1 MATTKTLSA
10 AELTKQQELGSAWI
24 FRRALKD
31 NVRYNKWE
39 DILNDP
45 KYDELGGEKGIYPSV
60 DKVWLQTFYLQQA
73 KMLEEF
79 SNVRFTEF
87 NRDNGF
93 MSFITNLVK
102 SKFGIAKKDSWNPAD
117 IWCIKDEKKVIADI
131 NKVVQKGHIEELG
144 ELNALLR
151 TLFRERRI
159 VGISLKK
166 VSGKQAKYEEVN
178 VDTGLEYLNEDY
190 TFDVSKVKIDLSL
203 KPGNQIKLSTQDTT
217 IFVDAA
223 ENGKKVIYKYQITTI
238 SSSRFNNLKWEPT
251 SNAASAAR
259 LGKAPVAMVLG
270 ALSDFKINFSNSNSD
285 YPKSAEEFKKRQKEF
300 VTMFNAVKIK
310 ADTVITDDKLFVS
323 NMTKVFMESPQ
334 LANTKLMQL
343 AFVYQITKLPKKQMD
358 ALMTKITLLAQK
370 KGLQFGPFGKLY

>member
-1 MATTKTLSA
+1 MATTKPLSA
-10 AELTKQQELGSAWI
+10 AELTRQQELGSAWI
-24 FRRALKD
+24 FRRVLKD

-45 KYDELGGEKGIYPSV
+45 KYDELGGEKGIYPTV
-60 DKVWLQTFYLQQA
+60 DKAWLQTFFLQQE
-73 KMLEEF
+73 KMLSEF
-79 SNVRFTEF
+79 SNARFTEF
-87 NRDNGF
+87 TRDHGF
-93 MSFITNLVK
+93 MSFISDLVK
-102 SKFGIAKKDSWNPAD
+102 SKFGIAKKDSWDPAD
-117 IWCIKDEKKVIADI
+117 IWCVKDEKKVIAAI
-131 NKVVQKGHIEELG
+131 NKVIQKGHIEELG

-151 TLFRERRI
+151 TLFRERKV
-159 VGISLKK
+159 VGVSLKK

-178 VDTGLEYLNEDY
+178 VGEGLEYLKEDY
-190 TFDVSKVKIDLSL
+190 TFDVSKLKIDLSL
-203 KPGNQIKLSTQDTT
+203 KSGNQIKLNTQDTT

-270 ALSDFKINFSNSNSD
+270 ALNDFNINFSNSNSD
-285 YPKSAEEFKKRQKEF
+285 YPKSAAEFKARQKEY
-300 VTMFNAVKIK
+300 VAMFNAVKLK
-310 ADTVITDDKLFVS
+310 ADTVIKDDKVFVS
-323 NMTKVFMESPQ
+323 NITKVFMESPQ
-334 LANTKLMQL
+334 LANSKLMQL
-343 AFVYQITKLPKKQMD
+343 TFLYEITKLPKKQMD